1 MVAGRSGRG
10 QSRTSVSRRRV
21 LAGAAGIGAATAAAA
36 CGVRGGAPSQSGVNQ
51 QSQPPKS
58 GGTLAVRT
66 TVDPFDWDVTYVG
79 KGTPNI
85 NGIRHAYSS
94 LLQFKSGPSI
104 PYGELTLEPALA
116 EKWETPDG
124 QTFTFKIRSGAAFP
138 SSSPTNGRPVT
149 SADVKFS
156 YEYLS
161 RTGSI
166 AARSLP
172 AADQSWQFEGL
183 SGIETPDPST
193 VVVRFEKPFVPF
205 LNYMG
210 SDDNPIMAHEIFDSY
225 GSFKDH
231 LAGTGAWNLDTAST
245 QAGSKWA
252 WKRNAAY
259 WDSGKPYIDQINWLV
274 LKDDAAT
281 FAAFGAK
288 QVDVLTGSGNAITAK
303 QSQQIAK
310 LRPDAVIKSI
320 QDLSPIP
327 LYMMVSKPPFNDLR
341 LRQAVAYALDRDEMV
356 STFTDG
362 KGAWALAGAFPDT
375 FTDQEVRQMLKHD
388 PAQSKQLLSAA
399 GYANGLDVEFIY
411 AAGAYGDQYE
421 QLLQLVQAQLKKAG
435 INLNLVPLDKQ
446 DWLTRERKH
455 QFQMSM
461 PASKSLGEDIDSYLY
476 AVFYP
481 GSGTNYGDIN
491 DAGLTPLLD
500 RQRRETDPAKRK
512 EIIRQAVTR
521 INVDQVLGLALY
533 YPANVDIWSPRL
545 VIFGRNFGVKGW
557 PLEQSWIAG

>member
-10 QSRTSVSRRRV
+10 LSRTSVSRRRV

-36 CGVRGGAPSQSGVNQ
+36 CGVRGGAPSQSGVAQ
-51 QSQPPKS
+51 QGQQPKS

-124 QTFTFKIRSGAAFP
+124 QTFTFKIRSGATFP
-138 SSSPTNGRPVT
+138 STSPTNGRPVT

-166 AARSLP
+166 AAKSLP

-288 QVDVLTGSGNAITAK
+288 QVDVLTGSGNAVTAK
-303 QSQQIAK
+303 QSEQIAK

-356 STFTDG
+356 NTFTDG
-362 KGAWALAGAFPDT
+362 KGAWSLAGAFPDT

-421 QLLQLVQAQLKKAG
+421 QLLQLVQAQLKKSG

-500 RQRRETDPAKRK
+500 QQRRETDPAKRK
-512 EIIRQAVTR
+512 GIIRQAVTR

-545 VIFGRNFGVKGW
+545 VNFGRNFGVKGW